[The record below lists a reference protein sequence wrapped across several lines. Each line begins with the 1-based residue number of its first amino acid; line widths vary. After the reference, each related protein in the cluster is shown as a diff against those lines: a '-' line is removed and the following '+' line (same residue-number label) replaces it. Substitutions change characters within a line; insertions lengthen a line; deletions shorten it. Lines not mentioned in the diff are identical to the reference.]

1 MNRRDTIVIA
11 VVVNVG
17 LLLVLLVT
25 AVRSEHKSRSSKGD
39 LNSREQ
45 IVDLDSITVSPEEG
59 QALIKRFVE
68 SESSPL
74 AANQKLS
81 SVTISSHENNQSVTV
96 KDERLAVLEK
106 KDDASDISN
115 KTSSVGEKDYIE
127 IVVKKGDFLERIARA
142 NHTTVS
148 EIVKVNRLPSTQL
161 KIGQVLKV
169 PAAPESDAVV
179 GGRIIKQSL
188 SDAEYYVVKEGESPW
203 TIALRHKMKLDDL
216 LKLNDLDEYKA
227 RYLKPGDQLRVR

>member
-1 MNRRDTIVIA
+1 MNRRDTIIVA
-11 VVVNVG
+11 VTVNVG
-17 LLLVLLVT
+17 LLLVLLIT
-25 AVRSEHKSRSSKGD
+25 AVRSEHKSRSSKED
-39 LNSREQ
+39 LKSREQ
-45 IVDLDSITVSPEEG
+45 IVDLDSITVSSEES
-59 QALIKRFVE
+59 QALIKRFIEPEV
-68 SESSPL
+68 SPL
-74 AANQKLS
+74 VASGKLS
-81 SVTISSHENNQSVTV
+81 SVAISSNENKQSVTV
-96 KDERLAVLEK
+96 QDERLTVLEK
-106 KDDASDISN
+106 KNDVSGVSN
-115 KTSSVGEKDYIE
+115 KTSFSDEKDYIE

-169 PAAPESDAVV
+169 PVASESDA
-179 GGRIIKQSL
+179 GLRDRIIKQSL
-188 SDAEYYVVKEGESPW
+188 SDNEYYVVKEGDSPW

>member
-1 MNRRDTIVIA
+1 MNRRDTIIVA
-11 VVVNVG
+11 VTVNVG
-17 LLLVLLVT
+17 LLLVLLIT
-25 AVRSEHKSRSSKGD
+25 AVRSEHKSRSSKED
-39 LNSREQ
+39 LKSREQ
-45 IVDLDSITVSPEEG
+45 IVDLDSITVSSEES
-59 QALIKRFVE
+59 QALIKRFIEPEV
-68 SESSPL
+68 SPL
-74 AANQKLS
+74 VASGKLS
-81 SVTISSHENNQSVTV
+81 SVAIYSNENKQSVTV
-96 KDERLAVLEK
+96 QDERLTVLEK
-106 KDDASDISN
+106 KNDVSGVSN
-115 KTSSVGEKDYIE
+115 KTSFSDEKDYIE

-169 PAAPESDAVV
+169 PVASESDA
-179 GGRIIKQSL
+179 GLRDRIIKQSL
-188 SDAEYYVVKEGESPW
+188 SDNEYYVVKEGDSPW